1 MSSAKEEPK
10 QAAAQAT
17 KKQGTSE
24 INPITGMSGTQ
35 LATSYWIATHRPA
48 LRKIALGVL
57 IVIDGL
63 LIGYSAFAWGSYAF
77 YGFWKE
83 RAMLRDMASAHVPF
97 KAYREKNAP
106 TDVAPGDVSLFDSGN
121 KAGWKDMLATIE
133 NPNERWVAEVVYHFE
148 DGENITGTESA
159 TVLPLESTY
168 LGVLGFAASTTVRDP
183 SLVIERT
190 LWSRVPMRLAPDPAV
205 YIAARRDFT
214 VGEVA
219 VNRPGATKKDVQT
232 TQILFDVT
240 NNTIHSY
247 WSAPFWVLLYSN
259 NTLAGVELVTIEPFD
274 MGEKKRI
281 DLRSLVSRTVTRAE
295 VIPRLN
301 VFDES
306 VFKTSLTN

>member
-1 MSSAKEEPK
+1 MAKEVDPK
-10 QAAAQAT
+10 QAAAQAL
-17 KKQGTSE
+17 KKEVGGE
-24 INPITGMSGTQ
+24 VNPITGMSGTQ
-35 LATSYWIATHRPA
+35 LATSFWIAKHRPI
-48 LRKIALGVL
+48 LRKI
-57 IVIDGL
+57 
-63 LIGYSAFAWGSYAF
+63 LIGALVIIDVALVGYSVWGWGTYAF

-83 RAMLRDMASAHVPF
+83 RTMLRDMAAVHVPF
-97 KAYREKNAP
+97 KAYNAKHAP
-106 TDVAPGDVSLFDSGN
+106 ADVAPGEVLLFDSGN

-148 DGENITGTESA
+148 DGENITPTESA
-159 TVLPLESTY
+159 VVLPAESTY
-168 LGVLGFAASTTVRDP
+168 LGVLGFAASTTVRNP

-190 LWSRVPMRLAPDPAV
+190 LWSRVSMRLAPDPAV

-274 MGEKKRI
+274 MGEKKSI

-306 VFKTSLTN
+306 VFKSSSL

>member
-1 MSSAKEEPK
+1 MSSAKEDSK

-48 LRKIALGVL
+48 FRKIALGVL

-77 YGFWKE
+77 YGSWKE
-83 RAMLRDMASAHVPF
+83 RAMLRDMAEAHVPF
-97 KAYREKNAP
+97 KAYREKNVP
-106 TDVAPGDVSLFDSGN
+106 TDVVPGDVSLFDSGN
-121 KAGWKDMLATIE
+121 KAGWKDMLVPIE

-148 DGENITGTESA
+148 DGENITGTETA
-159 TVLPLESTY
+159 VVLPAESTY
-168 LGVLGFAASTTVRDP
+168 LGVLGYAASTTVREP

-190 LWSRVPMRLAPDPAV
+190 LWSRVPTRLTSDPAA
-205 YIAARRDFT
+205 YIAARRDFM
-214 VGEVA
+214 VGEVT
-219 VNRPGATKKDVQT
+219 VNRPGTTKDVKT
-232 TQILFDVT
+232 TQIMFDVT

-247 WSAPFWVLLYSN
+247 WSVPFWLLLYSN
-259 NTLAGVELVTIEPFD
+259 NTLAGAELVTIEPFD
-274 MGEKKRI
+274 MGETKRI
-281 DLRSLVSRTVTRAE
+281 DLRSLVNRTVTRAE
-295 VIPRLN
+295 AISRLN

-306 VFKTSLTN
+306 VFKAAPTN